1 MKKLKFLLNISFL
14 VLLLGLAACSEGN
27 EGEQKESSDNN
38 ENQSEEQA
46 SDENTKESSES
57 HEGMEHSGSGEVP
70 EGLKAAE
77 NPEFEEGSTAI
88 IQEAHMSGMEGAQAT
103 IVGAYDT
110 VAYSVSYDP
119 KNGGERVENHKWVIH
134 EEIEKAGEEALEP
147 EEKVALKASHMEGM
161 AGAEAVIDSA
171 EETTVYMIDF
181 TPTDGGE
188 EVTNHKWVTA
198 NELSSE

>member
-1 MKKLKFLLNISFL
+1 MKNLKFLLIVLFV
-14 VLLLGLAACSEGN
+14 VLLLVLAACSGGN
-27 EGEQKESSDNN
+27 EGEQQESSDQN
-38 ENQSEEQA
+38 ENQTEEPS
-46 SDENTKESSES
+46 SDENTEESSES
-57 HEGMEHSGSGEVP
+57 HEGMGHSGSSEVP
-70 EGLKAAE
+70 EGLKAEE

-119 KNGGERVENHKWVIH
+119 TNGGERVENHKWVIH
-134 EEIEKAGEEALEP
+134 EEIEEAGEKAFGP
-147 EEKVALKASHMEGM
+147 GEEVTLSASHMEGM
-161 AGAEAVIDSA
+161 DGAEAVIDSA
-171 EETTVYMIDF
+171 EETTVYIIDF

-198 NELSSE
+198 NELSAE

>member
-1 MKKLKFLLNISFL
+1 MKNLKFLLIVLFG
-14 VLLLGLAACSEGN
+14 VLLLVLAACSGGN
-27 EGEQKESSDNN
+27 EGDQQETSEQN
-38 ENQSEEQA
+38 ENQTEESS
-46 SDENTKESSES
+46 SDENAEENSEG
-57 HEGMEHSGSGEVP
+57 HEGMEHSGSREIP
-70 EGLKAAE
+70 EGLEVAG

-88 IQEAHMSGMEGAQAT
+88 IQAAHMSGMEGAQAT

-119 KNGGERVENHKWVIH
+119 TNGGERVENHKWVIH
-134 EEIEKAGEEALEP
+134 EEIEEAGEKAFEP
-147 EEKVALKASHMEGM
+147 GEEVTLSASHMEGM
-161 AGAEAVIDSA
+161 DGAEAVIDSA

-198 NELSSE
+198 NELSAE